1 MRLVKSVSSTALSL
15 LHSGFGDVFGL
26 AARQIARSWK
36 GPHFALALQKRS
48 ERRLRGELVAR
59 RDRRCVSI
67 PSKHACS
74 AVAERR

>member
-1 MRLVKSVSSTALSL
+1 
-15 LHSGFGDVFGL
+15 
-26 AARQIARSWK
+26 
-36 GPHFALALQKRS
+36 LALQKRS